1 MPAVDI
7 LKFSTLFARVHE
19 RCACEA
25 SLVALACPARADP
38 ENELGGANS
47 GGMGDEVP
55 RS

>member
-19 RCACEA
+19 RCACQ
-25 SLVALACPARADP
+25 LIDLACPARADP